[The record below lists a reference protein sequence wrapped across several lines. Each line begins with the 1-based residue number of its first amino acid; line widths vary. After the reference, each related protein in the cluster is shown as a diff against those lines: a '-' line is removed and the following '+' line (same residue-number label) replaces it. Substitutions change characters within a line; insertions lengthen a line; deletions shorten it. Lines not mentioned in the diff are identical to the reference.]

1 MVGVEGEGVVGGRAG
16 EVDVG
21 HDRDTP
27 PTGMDG
33 GGRSPRGALGR
44 GGRQGEGR
52 RHSCSPCMDRAS
64 AFDPPLT
71 AGLSR
76 IRHGAAMS
84 EPVAEKAEGW
94 KEWLEKYHLWE
105 EERTEEA
112 NYLRFR

>member
-1 MVGVEGEGVVGGRAG
+1 MVGGRAEG
-16 EVDVG
+16 VDEG
-21 HDRDTP
+21 CEGRTP
-27 PTGMDG
+27 PIGTSG
-33 GGRSPRGALGR
+33 GGRNPGGAPGR
-44 GGRQGEGR
+44 EGHWGGGR

-64 AFDPPLT
+64 AFDPPLA

-94 KEWLEKYHLWE
+94 REWLEKYHLWE
-105 EERTEEA
+105 RERTEEA